1 MRKIYLGAL
10 LVAFVLLIYVEPS
23 YADNCG
29 SLSDCFKQ
37 SKTAAIAVA
46 MTALL
51 ASLLLDF
58 SPIGY
63 AKGLLEAVIGKDI
76 LTGDKLAWWQ
86 RLLNVVPAGKGIGTV
101 VKNADELVDIAKA
114 VDKANDA
121 TKAVDNVSDIAKA
134 GKWFDEAGNI
144 RWPPQR
150 GFDGTIVK
158 ETLPPGTKIDRYGSK
173 TGFFAAP
180 AGTPYS
186 NRALP
191 PGSSKRL
198 YKYEVIE
205 PIDVNSGKTLAW
217 FGEKGGGTQYEFSK
231 SIENLLKDG
240 SIRRINK

>member
-76 LTGDKLAWWQ
+76 LTGDKLAWWE
-86 RLLNVVPAGKGIGTV
+86 RALNLVPGGKGIGTI
-101 VKNADELVDIAKA
+101 VKTADELADIVKDINKLNKATDFTEIAK
-114 VDKANDA
+114 
-121 TKAVDNVSDIAKA
+121 
-134 GKWFDEAGNI
+134 
-144 RWPPQR
+144 
-150 GFDGTIVK
+150 TI
-158 ETLPPGTKIDRYGSK
+158 
-173 TGFFAAP
+173 
-180 AGTPYS
+180 
-186 NRALP
+186 
-191 PGSSKRL
+191 
-198 YKYEVIE
+198 
-205 PIDVNSGKTLAW
+205 
-217 FGEKGGGTQYEFSK
+217 EKGGMFSEIRKIPAETFNKELAANKFTEPPFTKGTEILGFKIEKDATFVRVHSDGNTVGHWLLTKEQYNSYIK
-231 SIENLLKDG
+231 Y
-240 SIRRINK
+240 